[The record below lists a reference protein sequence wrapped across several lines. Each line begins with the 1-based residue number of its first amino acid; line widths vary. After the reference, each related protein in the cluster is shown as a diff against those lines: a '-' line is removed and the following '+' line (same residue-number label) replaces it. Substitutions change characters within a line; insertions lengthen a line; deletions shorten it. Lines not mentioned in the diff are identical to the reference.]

1 MMGETCPYSHGVFE
15 VNLHPCK
22 YRTEFCRDGPNCTR
36 SVCFFA
42 HHQHELR
49 KPLTDCCPTPEEF
62 AAAEGVRAQQ
72 VKAAL
77 APNSAIQG
85 MIDTAL
91 QDAIPQLHS
100 AGGTAAAQGAGDRQ
114 AIALRQLS
122 AQQFRPA
129 PARRPPPPQR
139 QMSTP
144 VTTVLPGQQYNDSL
158 TDRFLSLDLDNL
170 SLQSQWPATTQSL
183 LSRNNY
189 PTDSAFAVGPLW
201 AAQADGNAP
210 IDAALIHQLRST
222 GRTPSGDASS
232 TSGFTTP
239 APFLGAQDAL
249 VGLSHV
255 TGEPG

>member
-100 AGGTAAAQGAGDRQ
+100 AGGAVAQGAGDRQ

-122 AQQFRPA
+122 AQQSFRPN

-144 VTTVLPGQQYNDSL
+144 VPHVLPGQQYDSL
-158 TDRFLSLDLDNL
+158 SDRFLSLDLDHL
-170 SLQSQWPATTQSL
+170 SLQSQWPATSQSL
-183 LSRNNY
+183 LSRGTY

-201 AAQADGNAP
+201 AAQADGP
-210 IDAALIHQLRST
+210 IDTTLIQQLCTT
-222 GRTPSGDASS
+222 GRAASGDASS

-239 APFLGAQDAL
+239 APFLGTQDAL
-249 VGLSHV
+249 LPVALPNAS
-255 TGEPG
+255 EPA